1 MIDIRAAFI
10 SGIICFSIHETGH
23 LITAK
28 LFKQKL
34 NKIIL
39 MPFGA
44 IFLFEELK
52 CTSNAK
58 DLILYSSGIVLN
70 LIVAIGVY
78 FLIIKFPSN
87 IYLTYIL
94 YYNILIA
101 LINLIPICGLD
112 GSKMIKSILDKAL
125 KQDSAAIVR
134 DISLVISIILVLFN
148 IACILAGIM
157 IITPF
162 VLGFFGIINTVIDKK
177 KNKTGLNRNGII
189 AISEDSVLSDVIKR
203 YGTTRA
209 RLFKVVNKRKNTIE
223 ILNYEE
229 LICAYSMFGRDV
241 SMEKIVSA
249 KREHALQQ

>member
-1 MIDIRAAFI
+1 MINIRAAFI
-10 SGIICFSIHETGH
+10 SGIICFTIHEFGH
-23 LITAK
+23 LISAK

-44 IFLFEELK
+44 VFVFEKLK
-52 CTSNAK
+52 CTSSIK
-58 DLILYSSGIVLN
+58 DLILYSSGIFFN
-70 LIVAIGVY
+70 LVAGISVY
-78 FLIIKFPSN
+78 FLIAKFPMN
-87 IYLTYIL
+87 TYLTYIL

-101 LINLIPICGLD
+101 LLNLIPICGLD
-112 GSKMIKSILDKAL
+112 GSKIIKSILDKAL
-125 KQDSAAIVR
+125 KQDSISIMC

-148 IACILAGIM
+148 AACILAGIM

-162 VLGFFGIINTVIDKK
+162 VLGFFGIINTAIDKK
-177 KNKTGLNRNGII
+177 KNKVDINQSGIV
-189 AISEDSVLSDVIKR
+189 AVSEESILSDVIKR
-203 YGTTRA
+203 YGATRTI
-209 RLFKVVNKRKNTIE
+209 LFKVINKRKSTIE